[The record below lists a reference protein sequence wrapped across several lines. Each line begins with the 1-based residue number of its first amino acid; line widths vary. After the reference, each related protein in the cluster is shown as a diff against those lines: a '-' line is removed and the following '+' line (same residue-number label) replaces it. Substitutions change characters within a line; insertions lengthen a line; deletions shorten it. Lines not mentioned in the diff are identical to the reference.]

1 MIDGETRPNRTG
13 IVRDASAGGARIN
26 SPSRFEK
33 GDDMTLTL
41 QLAEDSAVRVRARV
55 VRVESAPA
63 EMPWRWV
70 IAVQFAT
77 PLPDAEHALRVAIR

>member
-1 MIDGETRPNRTG
+1 
-13 IVRDASAGGARIN
+13 
-26 SPSRFEK
+26 
-33 GDDMTLTL
+33 MTLTL